1 VHRHGITFD
10 NAVGG
15 SVFGAAAV
23 RERGPSDAPKPYDAG
38 CALPHAD
45 TRLTLRVVTVL
56 LPAIIVFGAE
66 VVRHEM
72 LHGMVPEMLGNVLT
86 GATALVVSALILVP
100 VYRRLEA
107 ADLQLRTSE
116 IEHAVFAERERLAR
130 ELHDGISQ
138 ALFFLNVTAGVLER
152 SLAASDTVAARR
164 AALEIAGAV
173 HDTSRQV
180 REAIFDL
187 RTSLEPDQPLNA
199 WVRTYAQRFGEM
211 HGLACD
217 VTEAGTAVELPLDAA
232 LHAAAVVREALHNV
246 VKHAQ
251 AGMIEVRMDWSRE
264 GVSITIHDDG
274 RGIPDPIPG
283 PAQGRYGLSALE
295 DRAAAAGGTVAVSP
309 SPRGGTMV
317 VFWMPCALDP
327 RR

>member
-1 VHRHGITFD
+1 MLED
-10 NAVGG
+10 AGG
-15 SVFGAAAV
+15 TSVLGPAGA
-23 RERGPSDAPKPYDAG
+23 RERRSFEASRPRDPAR
-38 CALPHAD
+38 ALPHAD
-45 TRLTLRVVTVL
+45 TRLMLRAVTVL

-107 ADLQLRTSE
+107 SDLQLRSSE

-130 ELHDGISQ
+130 ELHDGVSQ

-152 SLAASDTVAARR
+152 SLAASDTAATRR
-164 AALEIAGAV
+164 AALEIEHAV

-187 RTSLEPDQPLNA
+187 RTSLEPDQPFSD

-211 HGLACD
+211 HALACD
-217 VTEAGTAVELPLDAA
+217 ITEAGIAVDLPLDAA

-246 VKHAQ
+246 AKHAR
-251 AGMIEVRMDWSRE
+251 AGTIEVRMDWTRE
-264 GVSITIHDDG
+264 GMSIAVHDDG

-295 DRAAAAGGTVAVSP
+295 ERAAAAGGTVAVSP
-309 SPRGGTMV
+309 SPGGGTTV
-317 VFWMPCALDP
+317 VFRMPCAADS